1 MTNFAPHKA
10 LKLIARG
17 KLTFDERVVLHR
29 VGTETLPWAAHA
41 RPFECYPVC
50 VLGAV
55 CVFLEPFCG
64 HLSPKV
70 GCLPP
75 RRPPGRVRSLLR
87 LCALATYGV
96 TWTSLSGPLS
106 RGGEARG
113 GDGRFFSRN
122 SSSVPV
128 QFGLVDRVPP
138 PRNFTGE
145 F

>member
-1 MTNFAPHKA
+1 M
-10 LKLIARG
+10 LS
-17 KLTFDERVVLHR
+17 RVRSWSRL
-29 VGTETLPWAAHA
+29 
-41 RPFECYPVC
+41 C
-50 VLGAV
+50 VLGAILWASIAKSWLFAPEEATGESAESSQV
-55 CVFLEPFCG
+55 MRPG
-64 HLSPKV
+64 HLW
-70 GCLPP
+70 
-75 RRPPGRVRSLLR
+75 RD
-87 LCALATYGV
+87 